1 MGIFNEKIV
10 YNKDLNA
17 DEICYVKSA
26 GIVYP
31 DPSYSITRENSD
43 TVVAAYI
50 LKGTAYLECRDR
62 VYTLHAGDCYIMPAR
77 VRNKIYSDKRDPHS
91 MCWINVCGK
100 LPDALIDIYFGDKLP
115 IIASIKIDGLLSEI
129 RELLKEKTSTRDRCA
144 LLLHEITLAV
154 KEASD
159 SEEARKGNNA
169 GSIENQI
176 ESFIVNRLQEKFS
189 VTALA
194 EHFDMSVP
202 KLIRLFH
209 DKFGCT
215 PYSYYLSVKVD
226 IAKKM
231 LAETNLT
238 VEDIACRL
246 NFLDRNHFAK
256 TFQKKTGMTPSGY
269 RKNLSH
275 GGSADCP

>member
-10 YNKDLNA
+10 YNKDL
-17 DEICYVKSA
+17 DSDGVCYVKSA
-26 GIVYP
+26 GVVYP
-31 DPSYSITRENSD
+31 DPSYAITRENSD

-50 LKGTAYLECRDR
+50 LKGTAHLECGENE
-62 VYTLHAGDCYIMPAR
+62 YTLTKGDCYIMPAQLKS
-77 VRNKIYSDKRDPHS
+77 KIYADKRDPHS
-91 MCWINVCGK
+91 MSWINVCGE
-100 LPDALIDIYFGDKLP
+100 LPNALIKVYFGESKP
-115 IIASIKIDGLLSEI
+115 VIAAANIDGYLAEI
-129 RELLKEKTSTRDRCA
+129 RNLLVSNGRSDEYAILIHRIMIEVKNAVAAGKERAGDSR
-144 LLLHEITLAV
+144 
-154 KEASD
+154 SD
-159 SEEARKGNNA
+159 
-169 GSIENQI
+169 IETQI
-176 ESFIVNRLQEKFS
+176 ESYIVNRLQEKFS

-194 EHFDMSVP
+194 EHFEMSIP

-209 DKFGCT
+209 DRFGCT
-215 PYSYYLSVKVD
+215 PYSYYLSIKVE

-256 TFQKKTGMTPSGY
+256 TFQKKTGMTPSAY

-275 GGSADCP
+275 GAHSERP